1 VSVETVAL
9 SRRFAVAVNQGANV
23 GLTDDE
29 RAAFLRAAEKAES
42 FEALPDRWR
51 KRIEDAEASAR

>member
-23 GLTDDE
+23 GLSDDE
-29 RAAFLRAAEKAES
+29 RAAFLRAVEKADS
-42 FEALPDRWR
+42 FEDLPDRWQR
-51 KRIEDAEASAR
+51 LIEGAEART